1 MSNAD
6 RHSKT
11 ELPTKQRL
19 KKARREGQVARSG
32 DLASWIVLAL
42 SAMLIPR
49 YIAWL
54 ISRTSR
60 QFTFVRAAESDATDE
75 MLGAVGHHVVID
87 LALLLALPLGLSLV
101 LGVAFSLAQTGIVAA
116 PDALKPKL
124 SRLSLKQGFKRTMSR
139 KTAWEALKQFLRIAV
154 ILAVSVPFI
163 IATTEMLLKPGVSI
177 GTMFEQLISRT
188 VTLIQIIAIT
198 GVLLSLVDFAF
209 QKRNTRR
216 DLMMTKQEVRQE
228 QKNSD
233 GDPTVK
239 SRRRALQSELS
250 RNRALATVAESS
262 VVIVNPTHFA
272 IAVHYERGM
281 SAPMV
286 TERASGER
294 AVSVRDEALAAGVP
308 VIRCI
313 PLARSLHRA
322 TRKGKAVPKEYYGAV
337 AVVIAFVT
345 RLGTRKAFG
354 IIHDIDPDL
363 LDVLPLPGRDRAA

>member
-1 MSNAD
+1 M
-6 RHSKT
+6 
-11 ELPTKQRL
+11 
-19 KKARREGQVARSG
+19 
-32 DLASWIVLAL
+32 
-42 SAMLIPR
+42 
-49 YIAWL
+49 
-54 ISRTSR
+54 
-60 QFTFVRAAESDATDE
+60 
-75 MLGAVGHHVVID
+75 
-87 LALLLALPLGLSLV
+87 
-101 LGVAFSLAQTGIVAA
+101 
-116 PDALKPKL
+116 
-124 SRLSLKQGFKRTMSR
+124 
-139 KTAWEALKQFLRIAV
+139 
-154 ILAVSVPFI
+154 PFI

-177 GTMFEQLISRT
+177 GTMFEQLTSRT

-322 TRKGKAVPKEYYGAV
+322 TRKGKAVPKEFYGAV

-363 LDVLPLPGRDRAA
+363 LEVLPLPGRDRAA